1 MKRSGDSD
9 EVEDGLPS
17 DEIID
22 KYIQSIMVMYLA
34 HRPASAASPET
45 LGLFETCYP
54 QLKKIKLPKAVEDF
68 NDLLDN
74 PANQITEEDWRNLM
88 QVYLDYTVRSNQ
100 SFYLR
105 IPGNDKIDIFSTVR
119 FATEKP
125 RRRPFNKPKLEEGKV
140 STARIVRYLCALIA
154 RDDNTLT
161 MNDAQRQYFQEIS
174 AVIDSLWETLTGD
187 EYKILQVGQRLDD
200 TGHFVNEK
208 TMRLVSI

>member
-54 QLKKIKLPKAVEDF
+54 QLDKIKLPKAVEDF

-119 FATEKP
+119 LLQRSLAVVHLTNLNWK
-125 RRRPFNKPKLEEGKV
+125 K
-140 STARIVRYLCALIA
+140 ARYQLPVLCVISVR
-154 RDDNTLT
+154 
-161 MNDAQRQYFQEIS
+161 
-174 AVIDSLWETLTGD
+174 
-187 EYKILQVGQRLDD
+187 
-200 TGHFVNEK
+200 
-208 TMRLVSI
+208 